1 MRVRFLPLILI
12 FVFAAIF
19 ITIFP
24 NIFGGFE
31 TQHNATALNESS
43 EYRALVELTQADMVI
58 IGAAGTLVVVGL
70 LVILSRVI

>member
-31 TQHNATALNESS
+31 AQHNATALNESS
-43 EYRALVELTQADMVI
+43 EYRPWWSSRRLTW
-58 IGAAGTLVVVGL
+58 
-70 LVILSRVI
+70 